1 MSRSE
6 ASCCEEERMKDIENL
21 IQEAEEALK
30 TAFEEIDKNE
40 EADSGYLP
48 E

>member
-21 IQEAEEALK
+21 IQTIRFYMKMMINEGAL
-30 TAFEEIDKNE
+30 EI
-40 EADSGYLP
+40 AHTTLATL
-48 E
+48 